1 MYLSYMI
8 WLLHQFS
15 WSAAQNNNSKS
26 KVWDI
31 NLQKL
36 QTVET
41 HIQRVTRVLIV
52 IPSLFSVPG
61 NVEQN
66 RSEGE
71 VLCLC

>member
-1 MYLSYMI
+1 MHLSYMI
-8 WLLHQFS
+8 WLLHQFFLS
-15 WSAAQNNNSKS
+15 VAQNNNSKS